1 MRDLTKYRLER
12 SAEFLDESKM
22 LLENGSFKGSIHRSY
37 YAIFTAVRAL
47 LAEKE
52 VDFKKHS
59 AVISYFR
66 REYIRLE
73 RFDKKY
79 SDYIGDAFRFRN
91 NSDYADFFI
100 VSREESETQYN
111 HAVEFYGAIKNYL
124 ENLGNATEKI
134 SSADT

>member
-12 SAEFLDESKM
+12 SAEFLEESKM
-22 LLENGSFKGSIHRSY
+22 LLENGSFKGSINRSY
-37 YAIFTAVRAL
+37 YAIFTSVRAL

-59 AVISYFR
+59 AIISYFR

-100 VSREESETQYN
+100 VSREEAETQYN
-111 HAVEFYGAIKNYL
+111 NAAEFYEAVKKYL
-124 ENLGNATEKI
+124 ENLENATEKI
-134 SSADT
+134 SNSDA